1 MLAARHFATKDFSM
15 KKNVLLWALLLL
27 GALALSGCSS
37 SRYVV
42 VTSDYAA
49 HIAVEKPEIDPATD
63 QFSFKDD
70 SGRMVYVPRSEL
82 KYIKEVRQ

>member
-1 MLAARHFATKDFSM
+1 M
-15 KKNVLLWALLLL
+15 KKRVLLCALLML
-27 GALALSGCSS
+27 GAFALAGCSS

-63 QFSFKDD
+63 QFSFRDD

-82 KYIKEVRQ
+82 KYIKEVRR